1 MRRIVIPAAWRHT
14 ARRADR
20 RLIVEI
26 VDVHH
31 GDVAMRPV
39 EGAEI
44 KSRADGNACAP
55 EKSRAESRTRVIA
68 GPGGPVHRR
77 ISRIPPRTVDDRG
90 VVVRHIHHLRIGLLD
105 DDGLA
110 LRLDAHD
117 FIGLKVARRLRFLAQ
132 SLDRV
137 HHLLLLRKKCVAQP
151 LHPVELLVHHG
162 DDLRKRD
169 QRLDAGIPTLLFDGP
184 HRRIAAQAWI
194 GSRPACRLHDFD
206 RIRRGHQDLREQ

>member
-1 MRRIVIPAAWRHT
+1 MRRIVIPATWRHI
-14 ARRADR
+14 ARRVDR

-31 GDVAMRPV
+31 GDLAMRPV

-44 KSRADGNACAP
+44 KSRANGNACAP
-55 EKSRAESRTRVIA
+55 EKSRAESRARVVA
-68 GPGGPVHRR
+68 GPGAPVHRR
-77 ISRIPPRTVDDRG
+77 IGRIPPRTVDEGRI
-90 VVVRHIHHLRIGLLD
+90 VVGHIHHLRIGLLD
-105 DDGLA
+105 DYGLA

-117 FIGLKVARRLRFLAQ
+117 FIGLKVARRLRLLAQ
-132 SLDRV
+132 LLDRV

-162 DDLRKRD
+162 DDLWKRD
-169 QRLDAGIPTLLFDGP
+169 QRLDAGIPVLLFDRP

-194 GSRPACRLHDFD
+194 RSRPACCLHHFD
-206 RIRRGHQDLREQ
+206 GIRRGHQDLREQ